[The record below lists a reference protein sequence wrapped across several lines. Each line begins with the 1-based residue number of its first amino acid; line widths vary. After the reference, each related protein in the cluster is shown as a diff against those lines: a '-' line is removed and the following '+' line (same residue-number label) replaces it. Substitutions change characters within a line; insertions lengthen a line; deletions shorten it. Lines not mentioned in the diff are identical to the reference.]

1 MKKSF
6 VITLLFTCAAASAS
20 AQCAQNCFSPEF
32 RDIRLSKEKYQLS
45 NVMKAYSLPLPEH
58 DGEQVEVK
66 LKSPV
71 PMLVAVVPSATAE
84 QLYSKPEMLES
95 ALDTGICLERGMQ
108 SMNFA
113 CKLDAD
119 SGAQSLIVAPEQAAD
134 IPPRAKAEIELKS
147 VKCVANCQPLPKN

>member
-1 MKKSF
+1 
-6 VITLLFTCAAASAS
+6 
-20 AQCAQNCFSPEF
+20 
-32 RDIRLSKEKYQLS
+32 
-45 NVMKAYSLPLPEH
+45 MKAYSLPLPEH

-84 QLYSKPEMLES
+84 QLYSKPEMLQS

-113 CKLDAD
+113 CKLNAD
-119 SGAQSLIVAPEQAAD
+119 SGAQSLIVAPEQAAG

-147 VKCVANCQPLPKN
+147 VKCVANCLPLAKD